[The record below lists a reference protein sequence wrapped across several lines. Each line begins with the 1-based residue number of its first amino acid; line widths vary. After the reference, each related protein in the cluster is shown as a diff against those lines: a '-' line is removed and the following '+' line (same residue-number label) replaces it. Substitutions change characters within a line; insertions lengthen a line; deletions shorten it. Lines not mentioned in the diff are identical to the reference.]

1 MGKESTYP
9 ERNVEGGNQAENVKT
24 ETDIT
29 APDAEL
35 RCEGKFISAAA
46 VDLNPCIAEAD
57 MCQAD
62 GAPGEEA

>member
-9 ERNVEGGNQAENVKT
+9 ERNVEGGDQAENVKT

-46 VDLNPCIAEAD
+46 VDVNP
-57 MCQAD
+57 
-62 GAPGEEA
+62 